1 MHKGNKKKKPDLAI
15 MIAVGVPK
23 KKPKMMGG
31 GTAYG
36 KEHMYAAGG
45 SVQDNRK
52 KK

>member
-1 MHKGNKKKKPDLAI
+1 MHKGKKKKPDLAI

-31 GTAYG
+31 GMAYG
-36 KEHMYAAGG
+36 KKHMYVAGG
-45 SVQDNRK
+45 SVQSNLK

>member
-1 MHKGNKKKKPDLAI
+1 MHKGSKKKKPALAI

-31 GTAYG
+31 GTAYS